1 MLKERVYQSIKNR
14 IIVQDMKPGDRLNEK
29 ELMEEYDIGKTP
41 LREIFFRL
49 QHDGLIRR
57 FPRSGTIVAPI
68 DFKELRD
75 AAEIRLALEGLVA
88 RLAARRVTSAVLE
101 KMESLIRIMED
112 NAAAGV
118 NEEFISAETSLHTL
132 LYDTADNK
140 RLKDFITEQ
149 HSLFAR
155 MWFSTERTH
164 PDLMGQIADW
174 KKLYKA
180 LREGDENKADKVNR
194 MHFDTYYTH
203 LKSVF

>member
-14 IIVQDMKPGDRLNEK
+14 IIVQELKPGDHLNEK

-88 RLAARRVTSAVLE
+88 RLAVRRMTPAVL
-101 KMESLIRIMED
+101 KDMQALIQIMVEHSQ
-112 NAAAGV
+112 NGV
-118 NEEFISAETSLHTL
+118 NEDFISAETSLHSL
-132 LYDTADNK
+132 LYDTADNS
-140 RLKDFITEQ
+140 RLKDFIAEQ

-164 PDLMGQIADW
+164 PDLVGQIDDW
-174 KKLYKA
+174 NNLYQA
-180 LREGDENKADKVNR
+180 FLSGDEDRAEAVNR
-194 MHFDTYYTH
+194 AHFDTYYTH
-203 LKSVF
+203 LKSLF

>member
-14 IIVQDMKPGDRLNEK
+14 IIVQELKPGDRLNEK
-29 ELMEEYDIGKTP
+29 ELMDEYEIGKTP

-88 RLAARRVTSAVLE
+88 RLAARRMTRPVLDE
-101 KMESLIRIMED
+101 MARLIGIMEA
-112 NAAAGV
+112 NSGNGV
-118 NEEFISAETSLHTL
+118 NDDFISAETSLHSL
-132 LYDTADNK
+132 LYDTADNM
-140 RLKDFITEQ
+140 RLKAFITEQ

-174 KKLYKA
+174 KGLYQA
-180 LREGDENKADKVNR
+180 FLEGDEDKAEAVNR
-194 MHFDTYYTH
+194 AHFDTYYNH
-203 LKSVF
+203 LKSLF

>member
-14 IIVQDMKPGDRLNEK
+14 IIVQALRPGDRLNEK

-88 RLAARRVTSAVLE
+88 RLAARRMTPAVLAE
-101 KMESLIRIMED
+101 MGRLIGILEE
-112 NAAAGV
+112 NARDGV
-118 NEEFISAETSLHTL
+118 NEDFISAETSLHSL
-132 LYDTADNK
+132 LYDTGGNT
-140 RLKDFITEQ
+140 RLKNIITEQ

-155 MWFSTERTH
+155 MWFSIERTQ

-174 KKLYKA
+174 KGLYQA
-180 LREGDENKADKVNR
+180 LCDGDEDRAEEVNR
-194 MHFDTYYTH
+194 AHFNTYYNN
-203 LKSVF
+203 LKSLF